1 MRSPVH
7 TNTTNDFLQRTCGRE
22 FIFSCVQRQ
31 RGRFR
36 LIPVTDTKFRHHQST
51 AVRLDEHIRTALP
64 TDSQSQNDCCTGCQ
78 CDRLIII
85 TSPPWVGANQCN
97 QRVCLS
103 VCLFACLKPDV
114 QTSRHFLCML
124 LMRESVYVTLQCR

>member
-1 MRSPVH
+1 MLCRSVTH
-7 TNTTNDFLQRTCGRE
+7 QFSKFLHKCARQCTQTRQNDFLQRTCGRE

-36 LIPVTDTKFRHHQST
+36 LIHVTDTKFRHHQST
-51 AVRLDEHIRTALP
+51 AVRLDEHVRTALP

-103 VCLFACLKPDV
+103 VCLSHC
-114 QTSRHFLCML
+114 SR
-124 LMRESVYVTLQCR
+124 V